1 MEGIKYAAIVV
12 VYNKNIQNSITCNCL
27 RKMSSLDI
35 EIVVVDNSEKD
46 MNNEDICH
54 NLGYTYI
61 SMNGNKGLS
70 KAYNTAIDAVD
81 ADILILLDDDTELH
95 KVYFDKLNKAVNENP
110 DVDVFA
116 PIVYGQ
122 DGVIYSPN
130 EFSFIRNHFMKN
142 VHQIVPQ
149 ERFNAIAS
157 CLAIRERVF
166 ANYRFDESLF
176 IDQVDQYFF
185 CEQRKLGRKFM
196 KIDVVIK
203 QNFYQRGDVLDAD
216 KAWKRMNLRLTDI
229 MKHAELMENPKYL
242 LLGFIKCYALSLDIA
257 MKSRSV
263 MVLVKG
269 WYKSI
274 RLFFQSTYTL
284 YNLD

>member
-1 MEGIKYAAIVV
+1 
-12 VYNKNIQNSITCNCL
+12 
-27 RKMSSLDI
+27 
-35 EIVVVDNSEKD
+35 
-46 MNNEDICH
+46 
-54 NLGYTYI
+54 
-61 SMNGNKGLS
+61 
-70 KAYNTAIDAVD
+70 
-81 ADILILLDDDTELH
+81 
-95 KVYFDKLNKAVNENP
+95 
-110 DVDVFA
+110 
-116 PIVYGQ
+116 
-122 DGVIYSPN
+122 
-130 EFSFIRNHFMKN
+130 MKN

-242 LLGFIKCYALSLDIA
+242 LLGFIKCYALSLQIA